1 MFILPGI
8 DTVATVNL
16 EITTGAWI
24 EMVCPVSEGSPP
36 PPDISWT
43 ISNDLVVGS
52 EQMNATIMT
61 HANGSLTI
69 GSVTEAHSGNYTC
82 TVNNAVASEMLV
94 YHLDIILPGKSYLQS
109 FKTEVS
115 RGKMIPNNLL
125 FVRSFV

>member
-8 DTVATVNL
+8 DTAATVIAL

-24 EMVCPVSEGSPP
+24 EMVCPVFEGSPP
-36 PPDISWT
+36 PPDISWS

-82 TVNNAVASEMLV
+82 TANNTVSSEMLM
-94 YHLDIILPGKSYLQS
+94 YHMDVVPGKSSYS
-109 FKTEVS
+109 D
-115 RGKMIPNNLL
+115 
-125 FVRSFV
+125 